1 MALANLC
8 VSGHHRQ
15 MTARLMTLIGVL
27 LTAGAALAGG
37 GKAPVYLISFHEEG
51 DSMEGPRKIQE
62 LAVRGETR
70 HFRKMP
76 VITQRNFKAY
86 WAFPAEDGRTWG
98 AVFWLDTTGQHVLQ
112 RLGVANRGQYLAV
125 AVNRQPAD
133 VVMIDKVPEDG
144 RIVIW
149 KNLSPELFAVIDK
162 EKKIRRIGEAV
173 TPEALARRAPA
184 APAVAA
190 SGGSAGRLPP
200 GAPLP
205 DGAVV
210 GRLDPAIERE
220 ASLDTPPPPRRRPE
234 PPKKPAPSRPATPA
248 PFGPDDPMER
258 PGLGPLPEPARN

>member
-1 MALANLC
+1 
-8 VSGHHRQ
+8 
-15 MTARLMTLIGVL
+15 MTARFLALIGVL
-27 LTAGAALAGG
+27 LTAGVALAGG

-62 LAVRGETR
+62 LEVRGETR

-133 VVMIDKVPEDG
+133 VIVIDKVPEDG

-173 TPEALARRAPA
+173 TPQALALRASE
-184 APAVAA
+184 APVVPA
-190 SGGSAGRLPP
+190 SGGTPA

-210 GRLDPAIERE
+210 GRLDPAVERD
-220 ASLDTPPPPRRRPE
+220 ASLEAPSARGRAT
-234 PPKKPAPSRPATPA
+234 PKKPAPRPAVPTP
-248 PFGPDDPMER
+248 FSPDDPFER
-258 PGLGPLPEPARN
+258 PELRPLPEPGRN

>member
-8 VSGHHRQ
+8 ISGHHHQ

-86 WAFPAEDGRTWG
+86 WAFPAEDGR
-98 AVFWLDTTGQHVLQ
+98 
-112 RLGVANRGQYLAV
+112 
-125 AVNRQPAD
+125 
-133 VVMIDKVPEDG
+133 
-144 RIVIW
+144 IVIW

-190 SGGSAGRLPP
+190 SAGSAGRLPP